1 MTKSKLLTASA
12 LSLGVLASALTPAMA
27 EEKTDFKLAWSIYV
41 GWMPWGYLEDSG
53 IMDKWADKYGITVD
67 IVQINDY
74 VESINQYTAGA
85 FDGVSAT
92 NMDTLS
98 IPSGGGVDTT
108 ALIIGDYS
116 NGNDAVILKGEG
128 TLADL
133 NGKPVNLVELSVSH
147 YLLARG
153 LDTVDLSEGDL
164 DGVIN
169 TSDADM
175 IAAYASGDVE
185 AVVTWNPLV
194 SEILG
199 SNPDATNVFDSSM
212 IPGEILD
219 LMVVNTETLAD
230 NPAFGK
236 AVVGAWYEVMSLM
249 AAGDEAALTAMA
261 EASGTDLDGYKAQL
275 AATEMFFDPAAAV
288 AQAASGELPAT
299 MTSVAEFL
307 FDKGI
312 LGEGAPSADFVG
324 IAYPDGSTS
333 GDAGN
338 VKFRFD
344 ATYMQMAAD
353 GAL

>member
-1 MTKSKLLTASA
+1 MKKFLTTAAIA
-12 LSLGVLASALTPAMA
+12 LSLAAGASAQ
-27 EEKTDFKLAWSIYV
+27 EKTEFKVAWSIYV

-53 IMDKWADKYGITVD
+53 IMDKWAAKYGIDVE

-74 VESINQYTAGA
+74 IESINQYTAGQ

-108 ALIIGDYS
+108 ALIVGDYS
-116 NGNDAVILKGEG
+116 NGNDAVIIKGDGE
-128 TLADL
+128 LASL
-133 NGKPVNLVELSVSH
+133 VGKPVNLVELSVSH

-153 LDTVDLSEGDL
+153 LDSVGLSEADL

-175 IAAYASGDVE
+175 IAAFATDDVE

-194 SEILG
+194 SSILEAP
-199 SNPDATNVFDSSM
+199 NAKKLFDSSD
-212 IPGEILD
+212 IPGEIID
-219 LMVVNTETLAD
+219 LMVVNTETLAA
-230 NPAFGK
+230 NPDFGK
-236 AVVGAWYEVMSLM
+236 AMVGAWYEVMGLM
-249 AAGDEAALTAMA
+249 ASGDEAALTAMA
-261 EASGTDLDGYKAQL
+261 EASGTDLAGYKAQL
-275 AATEMFFDPAAAV
+275 ASTEMFYDPAAAV
-288 AQAASGELPAT
+288 SFTQSSELPAT
-299 MTSVAEFL
+299 MVSVAEFL

-324 IAYPDGSTS
+324 VEYPGGSVT

-338 VKFRFD
+338 VMFRFD
-344 ATYMQMAAD
+344 TTYMKMAAD
-353 GAL
+353 GSL

>member
-1 MTKSKLLTASA
+1 MLALRHAAAAAAIAASLVA
-12 LSLGVLASALTPAMA
+12 GLAVPAA
-27 EEKTDFKLAWSIYV
+27 AQEKTDFRIAWSIYV

-53 IMDKWADKYGITVD
+53 IMDKWAEKYGIDVE

-98 IPSGGGVDTT
+98 IPAGGGVDTT
-108 ALIIGDYS
+108 ALIVGDFS

-128 TLADL
+128 TLDDL
-133 NGKPVNLVELSVSH
+133 AGKPVNLVELSVSH
-147 YLLARG
+147 YLLARALDSVG
-153 LDTVDLSEGDL
+153 LREAELAA
-164 DGVIN
+164 VIN

-175 IAAYASGDVE
+175 IAAFATDDVE

-194 SEILG
+194 STILED
-199 SNPDATNVFDSSM
+199 PAATKLFDSSD
-212 IPGEILD
+212 IPGEIID
-219 LMVVNTETLAD
+219 LMVVNTETLEA
-230 NPAFGK
+230 NPDFGR
-236 AVVGAWYEVMSLM
+236 ALVGAWYEVMALM
-249 AAGDEAALTAMA
+249 AAGDEAVLTAMA

-275 AATEMFFDPAAAV
+275 ASTEMFYDPAAAV
-288 AQAASGELPAT
+288 AFTRSPELPET
-299 MTSVAEFL
+299 MVSVAEFL

-324 IAYPDGSTS
+324 VEYPDGSVT
-333 GDAGN
+333 GDANN
-338 VKFRFD
+338 VRFRYD
-344 ATYMQMAAD
+344 TTYMQMAAD

>member
-1 MTKSKLLTASA
+1 MSTASKLVLPLIAAGLFSGTSA
-12 LSLGVLASALTPAMA
+12 IAQ
-27 EEKTDFKLAWSIYV
+27 EKTEFKVAWSIYV
-41 GWMPWGYLEDSG
+41 GWMPWGYMEDSG
-53 IMDKWADKYGITVD
+53 IMDKWADKYGIDVE

-98 IPSGGGVDTT
+98 IPAGGGVDTT
-108 ALIIGDYS
+108 ALIVGDYS

-128 TLADL
+128 DLSALA
-133 NGKPVNLVELSVSH
+133 GKPVNLVELSVSH
-147 YLLARG
+147 YLLARA
-153 LDTVDLSEGDL
+153 LDTVGLAERDLGA
-164 DGVIN
+164 VIN

-175 IAAYASGDVE
+175 IAAFATPDVE

-194 SEILG
+194 SAILEDP
-199 SNPDATNVFDSSM
+199 NATKLFDSSD
-212 IPGEILD
+212 IAGEIID
-219 LMVVNTETLAD
+219 LMVVNTETLAA
-230 NPAFGK
+230 NPDFGK
-236 AVVGAWYEVMSLM
+236 ALVGAWYETMALM

-261 EASGTDLDGYKAQL
+261 EASGTDLAGYKSQL
-275 AATEMFFDPAAAV
+275 DSTVMFYDPADAV
-288 AQAASGELPAT
+288 AFTSRPELAVT
-299 MTSVAEFL
+299 MVNVAEFL

-324 IAYPDGSTS
+324 VAYPDGSTT

-344 ATYMQMAAD
+344 TSFMQMAAD

>member
-1 MTKSKLLTASA
+1 MLKKSILTAAA
-12 LSLGVLASALTPAMA
+12 LAAVMGAPLAA
-27 EEKTDFKLAWSIYV
+27 EEKTEFKVAWSIYV
-41 GWMPWGYLEDSG
+41 GWMPWGYLEESG
-53 IMDKWADKYGITVD
+53 IMDKWAAKYGIDVE

-74 VESINQYTAGA
+74 IESINQYTAGQ

-108 ALIIGDYS
+108 ALIVGDYS

-128 TLADL
+128 DL
-133 NGKPVNLVELSVSH
+133 TALKGKPINLVELSVSH

-153 LDTVDLSEGDL
+153 LDSVGLSEADL
-164 DGVIN
+164 GGVIN

-175 IAAYASGDVE
+175 IAAYATSDVQ

-194 SEILG
+194 SSILEEPG
-199 SNPDATNVFDSSM
+199 ANKIFDSAQ
-212 IPGEILD
+212 IPGEIID
-219 LMVVNTETLAD
+219 MMVVNTETLKD

-236 AVVGAWYEVMSLM
+236 AMAGAWYEVMALMSSDSPEGVAAREAM
-249 AAGDEAALTAMA
+249 AA
-261 EASGTDLDGYKAQL
+261 ASGTDLAGYDAQL
-275 AATEMFFDPAAAV
+275 ASTAMFYAPGDAVTFTESA
-288 AQAASGELPAT
+288 ELKAT
-299 MTSVAEFL
+299 MVNVAEFL

-324 IAYPDGSTS
+324 VEYPDGTTT

-338 VKFRFD
+338 VKFRYD
-344 ATYMQMAAD
+344 TIYMKMAAD
-353 GAL
+353 GSL

>member
-1 MTKSKLLTASA
+1 MIKKSLLSAAALTAGMLSA
-12 LSLGVLASALTPAMA
+12 AAPALA
-27 EEKTDFKLAWSIYV
+27 EEKTEFKLAWSIYV

-74 VESINQYTAGA
+74 VESINQYTAGE

-108 ALIIGDYS
+108 ALIVGDYS

-128 TLADL
+128 GLADL
-133 NGKPVNLVELSVSH
+133 KGKPVNLVELSVSH

-153 LDTVDLSEGDL
+153 LDTVGLSESDL
-164 DGVIN
+164 DAVIN

-175 IAAYASGDVE
+175 IAAYATSDVE
-185 AVVTWNPLV
+185 TVVTWNPLV

-199 SNPDATNVFDSSM
+199 SNPDANNIFDSSM

-236 AVVGAWYEVMSLM
+236 AVAGAWYEVMSLM

-261 EASGTDLDGYKAQL
+261 EASGTDLAGYKAQL

-288 AQAASGELPAT
+288 AQASAPELPTT
-299 MTSVAEFL
+299 MTNVAEFL

-324 IAYPDGSTS
+324 IEYPGGVTT

-338 VKFRFD
+338 IKFRFD
-344 ATYMQMAAD
+344 TTYMQMAAD

>member
-1 MTKSKLLTASA
+1 MIARRHFVAAATAAALA
-12 LSLGVLASALTPAMA
+12 LSGAAPALAQ
-27 EEKTDFKLAWSIYV
+27 EKSDFRVAWSIYV
-41 GWMPWGYLEDSG
+41 GWMPWGYLDESG
-53 IMDKWADKYGITVD
+53 IMDKWAEKYGITVE

-108 ALIIGDYS
+108 ALIVGDFS

-133 NGKPVNLVELSVSH
+133 AGKPVNLVELSVSH

-153 LDTVDLSEGDL
+153 LDTVGLSERDLSR
-164 DGVIN
+164 VIN

-175 IAAYASGDVE
+175 IAAFTTSDVE

-194 SEILG
+194 SAIMEEPGANKL
-199 SNPDATNVFDSSM
+199 FDSSD
-212 IPGEILD
+212 IPGEIID
-219 LMVVNTETLAD
+219 LMVVNTDTLAA
-230 NPAFGK
+230 NPDFGK
-236 AVVGAWYEVMSLM
+236 AMVGAWYEVLGLM
-249 AAGDEAALTAMA
+249 AAGDEEVLTAMA
-261 EASGTDLDGYKAQL
+261 EASGTDLAGYKAQL
-275 AATEMFFDPAAAV
+275 DSTEMFYTPAEAV
-288 AQAASGELPAT
+288 TFTQGEDLKST
-299 MTSVAEFL
+299 MVNVAEFL

-324 IAYPDGSTS
+324 VAYPDGTTT
-333 GDAGN
+333 GDPAN

-344 ATYMQMAAD
+344 TTYMQMAAD